1 VVTSTASYHIVWQ
14 YKVWADNQFLSEEIK
29 EGGDGRGVKH
39 TINVVALR
47 VGLVSSRCFHH
58 PPRTVASPTTHSS
71 SPSLTFAHPRLR
83 HCSLLLSGCSI
94 LVTLGASCQLECVN
108 FRRRN
113 PSRME
118 GCQSWLPGVQNWMQ
132 SLRHALPPV
141 FSYKAWPAALVLSIS
156 SSLPVYRALVVVPI
170 IWQYVFFAARKSS
183 L

>member
-1 VVTSTASYHIVWQ
+1 VAHQ
-14 YKVWADNQFLSEEIK
+14 
-29 EGGDGRGVKH
+29 
-39 TINVVALR
+39 NVLPRR

-71 SPSLTFAHPRLR
+71 SPSLTFAHPLLR

-108 FRRRN
+108 FRRPN

-118 GCQSWLPGVQNWMQ
+118 GRQSWLPGVQNWMR

-141 FSYKAWPAALVLSIS
+141 FSYKAWPAALVRSVS
-156 SSLPVYRALVVVPI
+156 SSLPVYRALDVVPI
-170 IWQYVFFAARKSS
+170 VSQYAFFAPRTSS
-183 L
+183 LYDTGAHSL